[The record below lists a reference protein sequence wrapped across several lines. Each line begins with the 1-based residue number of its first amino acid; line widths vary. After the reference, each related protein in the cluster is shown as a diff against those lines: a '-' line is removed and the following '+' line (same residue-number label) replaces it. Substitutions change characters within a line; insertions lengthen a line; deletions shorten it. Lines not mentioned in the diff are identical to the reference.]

1 MSTNP
6 PRAINGPR
14 PRIAGKFR
22 PLECGATEAT
32 IADGRIATLKA
43 ALPAEIMFQQLT
55 KAFAKSQ
62 GFSHQEVRSR
72 QIALLERMVR
82 YADAHV
88 PFYRDG
94 KRLKSLFR
102 ADGAFDFAGWNDVP
116 ILTRNEAKENEEAL
130 QGHFVPPEM
139 GALQMRSTS
148 GSTGTPLKFRQTL
161 VQLVVSEVL
170 LNRVLRWHGL
180 WPIQRIAI
188 FTYDAVASYPE
199 PGMLRVPAGL
209 AFRKQVELLRQNQ
222 TTHVL
227 VSPNVAAAWADVAES
242 GDLSDLTTVMTI
254 GEVLR
259 PETRTKIERKLGV
272 KVVNLYSAN
281 ELGPVASE
289 GPDRRLLVNEENL
302 FLEGPGAPI
311 DPRALTRVVVTP
323 LFAFGTPL
331 IRYAPGDY
339 VRFSNATVKNA
350 PGLRRL
356 EEVVGRVRN
365 LLRQPDG
372 SPFASTQ
379 LRTRGLEGI
388 LDHREWQLVQ
398 TSLTDIT
405 LRIVVPH
412 PPSADQWGALEA
424 YVKASLPNHNTKV
437 VVVDRIENNISS
449 GKAYEVFLSLIG
461 ENV

>member
-1 MSTNP
+1 MS
-6 PRAINGPR
+6 
-14 PRIAGKFR
+14 
-22 PLECGATEAT
+22 
-32 IADGRIATLKA
+32 
-43 ALPAEIMFQQLT
+43 ALPAEIIFQQLT
-55 KAFAKSQ
+55 RAFAKSQ
-62 GFSHQEVRSR
+62 DFSRHEVRSR
-72 QIALLERMVR
+72 QIALLEGLVR
-82 YADAHV
+82 HAEAHV

-130 QGHFVPPEM
+130 QARFVPAEM

-161 VQLVVSEVL
+161 VQFVVSEVL
-170 LNRVLRWHGL
+170 LNRALRWHGL
-180 WPIQRIAI
+180 WPIQRIAVS
-188 FTYDAVASYPE
+188 TYDAVVSYPG
-199 PGMLRVPAGL
+199 PGMLKVPAGL
-209 AFRKQVELLRQNQ
+209 AFSKQVEMLRRNQ

-227 VSPNVAAAWADVAES
+227 APPSVAAAWADFAEP
-242 GDLSDLTTVMTI
+242 GDLSDLTTVMAI

-259 PETRTKIERKLGV
+259 PETRTKIERKLGA

-289 GPDRRLLVNEENL
+289 GPDRRLRVNEENL
-302 FLEGPGAPI
+302 FLEGPPGSI
-311 DPRALTRVVVTP
+311 DPKALTRVLVTP

-339 VRFSNATVKNA
+339 VRFSNATVRNA

-356 EEVVGRVRN
+356 EDVVGRERN

-398 TSLTDIT
+398 TSLNDIT
-405 LRIVVPH
+405 LKIVVPR
-412 PPSADQWGALEA
+412 PPSLQQWEALEA

-437 VVVDRIENNISS
+437 VIVDKIENNMKN
-449 GKAYEVFLSLIG
+449 GKSFDVFLSLIDA
-461 ENV
+461 NP

>member
-1 MSTNP
+1 MS
-6 PRAINGPR
+6 
-14 PRIAGKFR
+14 
-22 PLECGATEAT
+22 
-32 IADGRIATLKA
+32 
-43 ALPAEIMFQQLT
+43 ALPAEIIFQQLT
-55 KAFAKSQ
+55 RAFAKSQ
-62 GFSHQEVRSR
+62 DFSRHKVRSR
-72 QIALLERMVR
+72 QVALLERLVR
-82 YADAHV
+82 HADEHV

-130 QGHFVPPEM
+130 QARFVPAEM

-161 VQLVVSEVL
+161 TQFVVSEVL

-188 FTYDAVASYPE
+188 STYDPVASYPE
-199 PGMLRVPAGL
+199 PGILKVPAGL
-209 AFRKQVELLRQNQ
+209 DFPKQVEMLRRNQ

-227 VSPNVAAAWADVAES
+227 APPSVVAAWADVAQPR
-242 GDLSDLTTVMTI
+242 DLADLTTVMAI

-259 PETRTKIERKLGV
+259 PETRTKIERKLSV

-281 ELGPVASE
+281 ELGPIASE
-289 GPDRRLLVNEENL
+289 GPDRRLWVNEENL
-302 FLEGPGAPI
+302 FLEGPPGATGPKV
-311 DPRALTRVVVTP
+311 LTRVVVTP

-339 VRFSNATVKNA
+339 VRFSNATVKGA

-356 EEVVGRVRN
+356 EDVIGRERN

-398 TSLTDIT
+398 TSLTDIM

-412 PPSADQWGALEA
+412 PPSPQQWGALQE
-424 YVKASLPNHNTKV
+424 YVKNSLPNHNTSV
-437 VVVDRIENNISS
+437 AIVDRIENNISS
-449 GKAYEVFLSLIG
+449 GKAYEMFLSLID
-461 ENV
+461 EKA